1 MTFQVVDGWGKVV
14 NNIFYMVFAL
24 KQIVFQ
30 NILSQVQSKFWLNTI
45 YKRENRR
52 LIELFIFKAIY
63 RKSMLMQTIIAS
75 ISGILTF

>member
-14 NNIFYMVFAL
+14 NNIFNMVFAL

-30 NILSQVQSKFWLNTI
+30 NILSQVQSKFWFNTI

>member
-14 NNIFYMVFAL
+14 NNIFNMVFAL